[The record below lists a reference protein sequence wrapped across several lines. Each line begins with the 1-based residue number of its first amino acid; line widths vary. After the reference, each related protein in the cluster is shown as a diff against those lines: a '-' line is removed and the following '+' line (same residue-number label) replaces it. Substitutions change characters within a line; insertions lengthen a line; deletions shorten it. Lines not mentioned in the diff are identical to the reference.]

1 MKVDKTN
8 KKKYDKFFLLVY
20 LIFRMNSK
28 VVIITDLDGSL
39 LHPEN
44 YSFDEAIPALNLI
57 NEKNIP
63 LVISSSKT
71 KTEIESYRERLD
83 NNEPFVT
90 ENGGGI
96 FVPKN
101 YFDFK
106 IDGYQKDD
114 YIVIKIGTP
123 YSKIR
128 EIFNEIKINLNI
140 NAIGFGD
147 MTVDE
152 ISEVTGMTNRESN
165 LSKNRDF
172 DEPFLFKGTEIE
184 KDKLLKAIEEQGY
197 CWTKGSFL
205 HILGNHDKGKAVRT
219 IMGFYNKMFENIISI
234 GIGDSLNDVS
244 LLKEVDYPILI
255 PKKNG
260 SYVVSDDQIPNVIKA
275 EKFGSA
281 GWNDSVIE
289 ILRRI

>member
-1 MKVDKTN
+1 MLS
-8 KKKYDKFFLLVY
+8 FISF
-20 LIFRMNSK
+20 IMNSK

-44 YSFDEAIPALNLI
+44 YSFDEAIPTLNLI
-57 NEKNIP
+57 KENNIP

-83 NNEPFVT
+83 NKHPFVA

-96 FVPKN
+96 FIPKN

-106 IDGYQKDD
+106 IDGSQKDN
-114 YIVIKIGTP
+114 YIVITIGTP
-123 YSKIR
+123 YLKIR
-128 EIFNEIKINLNI
+128 EIFNELKLKLKLKLD
-140 NAIGFGD
+140 ATGFGD

-152 ISEVTGMTNRESN
+152 ISKVTGMTIRESK
-165 LSKNRDF
+165 LSKDRDF
-172 DEPFLFKGTEIE
+172 DEPFVFNGTEHKKE
-184 KDKLLKAIEEQGY
+184 TLLKAIEERGY
-197 CWTKGSFL
+197 CWTEGSFL

-219 IMGFYNKMFENIISI
+219 IMGFYEKKFENIVSI

-260 SYVVSDDQIPNVIKA
+260 SYVVSDNQIPNVIKA
-275 EKFGSA
+275 DKFGSA

-289 ILRRI
+289 TLRRI